1 MNIFRTVNEL
11 MDYFLDAVSR
21 VFSLSDDA
29 YPNTG
34 IQPFSGSVYDKKH
47 DRKHFQR

>member
-1 MNIFRTVNEL
+1 
-11 MDYFLDAVSR
+11 MDYFSAAVGR

-47 DRKHFQR
+47 DRKHFER